1 MPAPVWTIR
10 KREKLTCIYPR
21 NDQYTFL
28 LETHLILNASFYLI
42 LILFYFIFRQ
52 FKQDNDRI
60 RIVTMSVQEQSCLK
74 AF

>member
-42 LILFYFIFRQ
+42 LILFYFILFYFILFYLILLLLSQ
-52 FKQDNDRI
+52 WNFIK
-60 RIVTMSVQEQSCLK
+60 
-74 AF
+74 F